1 MLSRSGRSARAFAK
15 HRAGDGQ
22 RRPDDQAARA
32 GHEVRS
38 GPTKTRHPR
47 PWGPGCFR
55 ANGSSAPAYPPAPS
69 RRYPTLSWL
78 TLLPA
83 GRA

>member
-32 GHEVRS
+32 GARS
-38 GPTKTRHPR
+38 PLR
-47 PWGPGCFR
+47 P
-55 ANGSSAPAYPPAPS
+55 NKNKAPPS
-69 RRYPTLSWL
+69 MG
-78 TLLPA
+78 A
-83 GRA
+83 GVFSRKWF